1 MILRIQMTIYV
12 KSCMNIWKKISYVL
26 LLEPI
31 YKREK
36 MLFTI
41 SNGGISTVNCEL
53 FILERKEYNNV
64 IYH

>member
-1 MILRIQMTIYV
+1 
-12 KSCMNIWKKISYVL
+12 MNIWKKISYVL